1 MKMLSLFRRTKT
13 EAKSLAYPDAD
24 LMALFGATTTA
35 SGVVVGEATALH
47 VPAVGAAIRA
57 ISEAAATL
65 DIGVVEIQG
74 GIAKP
79 AIDHPAYGILTGQA
93 NGWTSSFD
101 FIRDLTAAA
110 LVRDEGGLAWVNRL
124 NGKPFEV
131 IQMAPGAIQA
141 TYDAMTREPSYTING
156 KAEAA
161 QNVIHLRGPFGK
173 SPLSLAREAIGTA
186 MMLDRHASNLFTNGA
201 RPGGALKFPKT
212 MSEDSVKKA
221 RAAWRATHEGGDGQ
235 GRTAILYDGAE
246 FEAFAFTS
254 TDAQF
259 LENRKF
265 QILEIAR
272 AFRVPP
278 SMLFEL
284 DRATW
289 SNTEQMGREFLSY
302 CLEPWLRALEGALN
316 RALFTDAE
324 RGRFAVRF
332 DRDDLTRA
340 DLATRAT
347 VINSLI
353 ASQTIN
359 PNEGRDWLG
368 LSPRAGG
375 DQFLNPNISAAP
387 ATGETDE

>member
-1 MKMLSLFRRTKT
+1 MKLLNLFRRPPSESK
-13 EAKSLAYPDAD
+13 ALSAPDAA
-24 LMALFGATTTA
+24 LLELFGAVPTA
-35 SGVVVGEATALH
+35 SGVAVGEGVALR
-47 VPAVGAAIRA
+47 VPAVSAAIRA

-65 DIGVVEIQG
+65 DCGVVALEG
-74 GIAKP
+74 NAERP
-79 AIDHPAYGILTGQA
+79 APEHPAHALLSGQA
-93 NGWTSSFD
+93 NGWTSSFE

-110 LVRDEGGLAWVNRL
+110 LVRDAGGLAWVNRV
-124 NGKPFEV
+124 NGRPFEL
-131 IQMAPGAIQA
+131 ITMAPGVIQVEFDQI
-141 TYDAMTREPSYTING
+141 TQEPRYTVDNRPEDRANI
-156 KAEAA
+156 
-161 QNVIHLRGPFGK
+161 VHLRGPFGR
-173 SPLSLAREAIGTA
+173 SLLSLAREAIGTA
-186 MMLDRHASNLFTNGA
+186 VLLDNHAAELFRNGA
-201 RPGGALKFPKT
+201 RPGGALKFPKG
-212 MSEDSVKKA
+212 MAEEAVRKA
-221 RAAWRATHEGGDGQ
+221 RDAWRAAHENGARGK
-235 GRTAILYDGAE
+235 TAILFDGAE
-246 FEAFAFTS
+246 FEAFQLAS

-302 CLEPWLRALEGALN
+302 CLEPWLRGLEGALG
-316 RALFTDAE
+316 RALLSDAE

-347 VINSLI
+347 TINSLI

-359 PNEGRDWLG
+359 ANEGREWLG
-368 LSPRAGG
+368 LSPREGG
-375 DQFLNPNISAAP
+375 DQFLNPNITAAP
-387 ATGETDE
+387 PQGGDE